1 MHFSTQMHVCGPTGQ
16 MHFSTQMQRG
26 CSDPDELV
34 RTTDAAGVLLQEEW
48 VCAPDL
54 ENWDTLSA

>member
-1 MHFSTQMHVCGPTGQ
+1 